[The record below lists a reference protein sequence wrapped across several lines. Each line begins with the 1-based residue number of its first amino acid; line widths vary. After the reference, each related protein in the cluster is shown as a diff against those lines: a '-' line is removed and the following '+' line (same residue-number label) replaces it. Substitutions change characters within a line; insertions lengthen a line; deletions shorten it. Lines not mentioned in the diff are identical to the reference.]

1 MTTRPEGTV
10 IADPAVSRRASAIRA
25 LPSFRAINEFSFS
38 SAYARRR
45 GQPGIVDF
53 TFGNPHE
60 MAAAAYV
67 DALRAAAIPRDK
79 DWFAYTEYL
88 PLAQEAAAA
97 GLRDRLGLPFA
108 PEDVLLTTGGFT
120 AIATAL
126 KTVADPG
133 DEVIYSLPPWFLYE
147 ALALEAGLVPVKVG
161 IDRATFDLDLEAIA
175 AAITPRTRIVI
186 VCTPNNP
193 TGRIYPP
200 ATLERLAAVLD
211 EASER
216 NGRRVYLLSD
226 EPYQR
231 IVYDGASPVSPLG
244 FYPHSFL
251 AYSYGKTLLAPG
263 QRMGYL
269 ALPPTMPDRPAMRDA
284 IQTLQIATGWV
295 YPNAVLQY
303 ALPRLEELAFDIG
316 LFQRKRDRM
325 VAALREIGY
334 RVTVPEGA
342 FYLFPESPIPDD
354 AAFTAILAELGV
366 LAMPGRIFE
375 TPGFFRI
382 SLTATLET
390 IEAGL
395 PRFAEAYA
403 RATAGQVPA

>member
-45 GQPGIVDF
+45 GELGIVDF

-147 ALALEAGLVPVKVG
+147 GLAVEAGLVPVEVPV
-161 IDRATFDLDLEAIA
+161 DPETFDLDVDAIA
-175 AAITPRTRIVI
+175 AAVTPRTRVVI
-186 VCTPNNP
+186 VNSPNNP
-193 TGRIYPP
+193 TGRVYPP
-200 ATLERLAAVLD
+200 ATLRRLAAALD
-211 EASER
+211 EGSTR
-216 NGRRVYLLSD
+216 IGRRIYLISD
-226 EPYQR
+226 EAYNR
-231 IVYDGASPVSPLG
+231 LVFDGARFRSPVE
-244 FYPHSFL
+244 F
-251 AYSYGKTLLAPG
+251 
-263 QRMGYL
+263 
-269 ALPPTMPDRPAMRDA
+269 
-284 IQTLQIATGWV
+284 
-295 YPNAVLQY
+295 
-303 ALPRLEELAFDIG
+303 
-316 LFQRKRDRM
+316 
-325 VAALREIGY
+325 
-334 RVTVPEGA
+334 
-342 FYLFPESPIPDD
+342 
-354 AAFTAILAELGV
+354 
-366 LAMPGRIFE
+366 
-375 TPGFFRI
+375 
-382 SLTATLET
+382 
-390 IEAGL
+390 
-395 PRFAEAYA
+395 
-403 RATAGQVPA
+403 